1 MKKAVIIRHAKSSW
15 SDMSLKDIERPLNT
29 RGNRDAPRMAEL
41 LHDYIE
47 AIDKFYTSPATRAKS
62 TALYFANS
70 YGIKEE
76 DLTILKEMYFGS
88 EAELLETVQLASDSE
103 DCIALFSHNPKIT
116 YFVNSFT
123 DKHIDNVPTCGIA
136 ILSADI
142 ESWSE
147 FNERTADVSK
157 LLFPKLVLK

>member
-62 TALYFANS
+62 TALYFA
-70 YGIKEE
+70 
-76 DLTILKEMYFGS
+76 KEMYFGS

>member
-1 MKKAVIIRHAKSSW
+1 LKKAVIIRHAKSSW

-62 TALYFANS
+62 TALYFA
-70 YGIKEE
+70 
-76 DLTILKEMYFGS
+76 MYYGS